1 LSSKGAFWIFPAKYA
16 AIARRG
22 NTTESMLAMVAAVFS
37 RGVFAGIVPIL
48 AGRQMARVTVRWIKS
63 IETNVARAA

>member
-1 LSSKGAFWIFPAKYA
+1 
-16 AIARRG
+16 
-22 NTTESMLAMVAAVFS
+22 MLAMVAVVFS